1 MLNISVVMSVH
12 NGLPYLHECL
22 ASLERQTI
30 DDFEIIVVDD
40 ASTDGSS
47 DLLKKFSKKNQNV
60 RLVVNKEKTG
70 LTKSLNI
77 ALGVA
82 SGKYIARI
90 DADDVCH
97 PARLQMQHQFM
108 EENPQVFA
116 CASGY
121 RMIDGKGK
129 TLRTTKRGLE
139 DWQIRWLL
147 CFNPPA
153 PHPTYFFRRV
163 APNGDAIRYN
173 EDFVTAQDYELWSR
187 LSTYGETCVL
197 PEALIDYRRHNSA
210 ITATKREEQALNCA
224 KIGYVNLKNRY
235 PDDVLHE
242 MSAFIDFF
250 AYKLKANPQN
260 IAAAVRGAD
269 AMLHFEKKSAQ
280 RNPAWLKRMTASILA
295 EGVLS
300 RGRGLAQPRAVL
312 AFLFYA
318 RAHLPWLA
326 AEIARE
332 PGLAFKSLQGFFASR
347 H

>member
-1 MLNISVVMSVH
+1 MLKISVVMSVH

-30 DDFEIIVVDD
+30 DDFEIVIVDD

-47 DLLKKFSKKNQNV
+47 DVLRQFCEKDPRA
-60 RLVVNKEKTG
+60 RLIENKEKKG

-77 ALGVA
+77 ALGIA
-82 SGKYIARI
+82 SGNYIARI
-90 DADDVCH
+90 DADDVCNSK
-97 PARLQMQHQFM
+97 RLEKQSRVLD
-108 EENPQVFA
+108 ENPQIFA

-129 TLRTTKRGLE
+129 KLRTAQRGLE
-139 DWQIRWLL
+139 DWQVRWLL

-163 APNGDAIRYN
+163 GPDGQEIRYN

-187 LSTYGETCVL
+187 LSTFGETCVI
-197 PEALIDYRRHNSA
+197 PEVLIDYRRHNSA
-210 ITATKREEQALNCA
+210 ITTTKREEQAINCA
-224 KIGYVNLKNRY
+224 KIGHVNLKGRY
-235 PDDVLHE
+235 PDDVLND
-242 MSAFIDFF
+242 MSAFVDFF

-269 AMLHFEKKSAQ
+269 AMLQFEKKTAN
-280 RNPAWLKRMTASILA
+280 RNSAWLKRMTAGILA

-300 RGRGLAQPRAVL
+300 RGRG
-312 AFLFYA
+312 
-318 RAHLPWLA
+318 
-326 AEIARE
+326 IA
-332 PGLAFKSLQGFFASR
+332 
-347 H
+347 